1 MAENMS
7 NLENY
12 LRNSTGIH
20 FLLRRKMI
28 AAYPTDAAIPT
39 LRELHT
45 NAAVHELTD
54 QARADLAVLIENED
68 AAIRPVFA

>member
-1 MAENMS
+1 MAESMS

-20 FLLRRKMI
+20 FMLRRKMI
-28 AAYPTDAAIPT
+28 AAYPTDTAIPT
-39 LRELHT
+39 LRELH
-45 NAAVHELTD
+45 ASASDHALTE
-54 QARADLAVLIENED
+54 QARADLAVLIEDED